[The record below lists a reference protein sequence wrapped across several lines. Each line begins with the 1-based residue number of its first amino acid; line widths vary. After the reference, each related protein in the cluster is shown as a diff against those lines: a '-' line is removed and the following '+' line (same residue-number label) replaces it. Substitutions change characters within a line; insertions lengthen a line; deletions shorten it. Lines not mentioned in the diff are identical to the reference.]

1 VPFELNYFD
10 YNLIGYNPLL
20 ILGVFMLEQILA
32 THSILVKIFLGFL
45 VAGLFIPAM
54 TAKKPLGF
62 RKASFIY
69 TMIFQGIATMVAFS
83 GLVAMAIGE
92 ISFSV
97 AVIIM
102 IVLWAAMMFL
112 EIKKY
117 KLIKIAKIENP
128 EIHKVLK
135 GGFLKISVVQILL
148 VTVMVVLMVL
158 KAKGIVA
165 I

>member
-1 VPFELNYFD
+1 M
-10 YNLIGYNPLL
+10 IAQ
-20 ILGVFMLEQILA
+20 MLA

-45 VAGLFIPAM
+45 VAGLFIPMM
-54 TAKKPLGF
+54 TAKNPLGF

-69 TMIFQGIATMVAFS
+69 TMVFQAIATMIAFT
-83 GLVAMAIGE
+83 GLVAMMMGEMSLSIG
-92 ISFSV
+92 I
-97 AVIIM
+97 IIM
-102 IVLWAAMMFL
+102 IVLWAVMMFL

-128 EIHKVLK
+128 ETHKVLK

-148 VTVMVVLMVL
+148 VAVMVVLMIL
-158 KAKGIVA
+158 KVKGIVA

>member
-1 VPFELNYFD
+1 M
-10 YNLIGYNPLL
+10 IAQ
-20 ILGVFMLEQILA
+20 MLA

-45 VAGLFIPAM
+45 VAGLFIPMM
-54 TAKKPLGF
+54 TAKNPLGF

-69 TMIFQGIATMVAFS
+69 TMIFQAIATMIAFT
-83 GLVAMAIGE
+83 GLVAMMMGKMSLSIG
-92 ISFSV
+92 I
-97 AVIIM
+97 IIM
-102 IVLWAAMMFL
+102 IVLWAIMMFL

-128 EIHKVLK
+128 ETHKVLK

-148 VTVMVVLMVL
+148 VAVMVVLMIL
-158 KAKGIVA
+158 KVKGIVA

>member
-1 VPFELNYFD
+1 
-10 YNLIGYNPLL
+10 
-20 ILGVFMLEQILA
+20 MLEEMLA

-45 VAGLFIPAM
+45 VAGLFIPMM

-69 TMIFQGIATMVAFS
+69 TMIFQAIATMVAFT
-83 GLVAMAIGE
+83 GLIAMVTGEMPLSIAI
-92 ISFSV
+92 
-97 AVIIM
+97 IIM
-102 IVLWAAMMFL
+102 IVLWAVMMFL

-128 EIHKVLK
+128 EIHKMLK

>member
-1 VPFELNYFD
+1 M
-10 YNLIGYNPLL
+10 IAQ
-20 ILGVFMLEQILA
+20 MLA

-45 VAGLFIPAM
+45 VAGLFIPMM

-69 TMIFQGIATMVAFS
+69 TMIFQAIATMVAFT
-83 GLVAMAIGE
+83 GLIAMVTGEMPLSIAI
-92 ISFSV
+92 
-97 AVIIM
+97 IIM

-128 EIHKVLK
+128 ETHKMLK
-135 GGFLKISVVQILL
+135 SGFLKISVVQILL
-148 VTVMVVLMVL
+148 VAVMVVLMVL

>member
-1 VPFELNYFD
+1 
-10 YNLIGYNPLL
+10 
-20 ILGVFMLEQILA
+20 MLEQMLA

-45 VAGLFIPAM
+45 VAGLFIPMM

-69 TMIFQGIATMVAFS
+69 TMIFQAIATMIAFS
-83 GLVAMAIGE
+83 GLVAMMTGEMSLSIAI
-92 ISFSV
+92 
-97 AVIIM
+97 IIM
-102 IVLWAAMMFL
+102 IVLWAVMMFL

-128 EIHKVLK
+128 ETHKLLK
-135 GGFLKISVVQILL
+135 SGFLKISVVQILL
-148 VTVMVVLMVL
+148 VAVMVVLMIL
-158 KAKGIVA
+158 KVKGIVA

>member
-1 VPFELNYFD
+1 
-10 YNLIGYNPLL
+10 
-20 ILGVFMLEQILA
+20 MLEEMLA

-45 VAGLFIPAM
+45 VAGLFIPMM

-69 TMIFQGIATMVAFS
+69 TMIFQAIATMIAFS
-83 GLVAMAIGE
+83 GLIAMVTGEMPLSIAI
-92 ISFSV
+92 
-97 AVIIM
+97 IIM
-102 IVLWAAMMFL
+102 IVLWAVMMFL

-128 EIHKVLK
+128 ETHRMLK
-135 GGFLKISVVQILL
+135 SGFLKISVVQILL
-148 VTVMVVLMVL
+148 VVVMVVLMVL
-158 KAKGIVA
+158 KVKGIVA